1 MSSPEAA
8 SRAESF
14 RSRFRRKRN
23 ASGGSGSDVDDV
35 EASGERQLS
44 PVDESG
50 DVAEERDQDRIAA
63 FEKDEDNFYT
73 RITNASAPPL
83 YPLRTKDGRGVASAA
98 ADRFHQMSLDKL
110 HLRKQSST
118 SYMGNFDAETLLS
131 VSVALK
137 FLMIAAFICAALSEQ
152 YICHVDKIC
161 FADRD
166 KQGLHQPWLAL
177 TLTLTPPHHADL
189 HLEIA
194 DPATPVERGDAIFP
208 IAMVVMLIIVPV
220 GYSLADTGADGT
232 RVYQFANNALMF
244 ITAVFFIV
252 AAAWSSD
259 DGSKTD
265 YLEVATDNW
274 DTYSDTVQWYY
285 GDAQS
290 LADQAQVRTTN
301 PC

>member
-166 KQGLHQPWLAL
+166 KQ
-177 TLTLTPPHHADL
+177 
-189 HLEIA
+189 